1 MMIISR
7 VNNQNNDEMSL
18 RSQRTRVK
26 FSEEIEMDSLEH
38 ENCVIAAG
46 LGLLG
51 TIQEND
57 SFGQDNEDDVN
68 LNDFHEFDV
77 SVREILKCHQY
88 GKYTLHICDML

>member
-1 MMIISR
+1 MTIISR
-7 VNNQNNDEMSL
+7 VNDEMSL
-18 RSQRTRVK
+18 RSQRTRVT

-38 ENCVIAAG
+38 ENCILAAAS

-51 TIQEND
+51 TIPEND

-77 SVREILKCHQY
+77 SVRVIKSVTNLRNISHTNHLTY
-88 GKYTLHICDML
+88 M

>member
-7 VNNQNNDEMSL
+7 VNNDEMSL
-18 RSQRTRVK
+18 RSQRSRVT

-38 ENCVIAAG
+38 ETCVLASAG

-51 TIQEND
+51 TIQEID
-57 SFGQDNEDDVN
+57 SFGQDNENDVN

-77 SVREILKCHQY
+77 SEE
-88 GKYTLHICDML
+88 